1 MRFHQDFGV
10 DQVPYQVEV
19 RYFDCVAPFSF
30 CVYLRTIR
38 FSFPR
43 ETCLIIPCI
52 SSFQCGISSLGNIS
66 GVHSIQVG
74 YAVASTVISFLSLS
88 LSISLTAFL
97 GTSRTQSITRRY
109 ESLKSRQ
116 SFFRKANRE
125 RGGGKGIYSDYIQKN
140 RSKEIDDHS
149 RFNLSDVKTL
159 TK

>member
-19 RYFDCVAPFSF
+19 RHSDCVAPFSF

-74 YAVASTVISFLSLS
+74 YAVASTVILFFLSLS
-88 LSISLTAFL
+88 LYLSYSL
-97 GTSRTQSITRRY
+97 SRHVADPVHHKEIRVSQI
-109 ESLKSRQ
+109 Q
-116 SFFRKANRE
+116 AIFFQENQQ
-125 RGGGKGIYSDYIQKN
+125 GKGRGERNLFRLYSEKSIKGN
-140 RSKEIDDHS
+140 RRSFAFQS
-149 RFNLSDVKTL
+149 V
-159 TK
+159 